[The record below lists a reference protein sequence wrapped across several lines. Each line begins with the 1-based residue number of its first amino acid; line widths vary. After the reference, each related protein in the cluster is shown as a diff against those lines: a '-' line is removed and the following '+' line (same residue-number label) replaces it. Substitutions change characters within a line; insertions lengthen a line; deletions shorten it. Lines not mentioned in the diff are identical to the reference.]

1 MATEWKVRYKNG
13 RVQEITADKYGPV
26 GDNHVFEA
34 DGVDIAVID
43 RKDVESVMRAD
54 VPDPVRRAPRTGAI

>member
-1 MATEWKVRYKNG
+1 MATEWRVTYKNG
-13 RVQEITADKYGPV
+13 RTQIITAEKYGPV
-26 GDNHVFEA
+26 GDNHVFES

-54 VPDPVRRAPRTGAI
+54 IPGPEGRDPIIA